1 MVSLSLEEGGE
12 GGAEGLAGAVEA
24 EFDGFGGG
32 LGDGGD
38 LVVAEVFVGGEDEG
52 FALVLCGEMPDK
64 GFGSRWAANGGD
76 ACAERCQ
83 FGYC

>member
-1 MVSLSLEEGGE
+1 MVSLCLEEGSE

-32 LGDGGD
+32 VGDGGD

-52 FALVLCGEMPDK
+52 FALVLGELGD
-64 GFGSRWAANGGD
+64 GGLD
-76 ACAERCQ
+76 GGE
-83 FGYC
+83 FFLGG